1 MGSRNQG
8 SSSKGNGAKAGHASQ
23 RQEKI
28 ASRIGVFDLLR
39 GISVISMVLFH
50 YCYDLRFLAGQD
62 LSWFSP
68 PLIDI
73 WRASISWT
81 FLLIAGCMCAQSKS
95 NFKRAG
101 RYGVVAL
108 LIYLVTY
115 LAAVDVP
122 ISFGIIFCMAAST
135 FIAALLKKLHLL
147 PQGPVAAVLFFV
159 LFLASR
165 TIPQGSFGLGSH
177 VVTVPDWLYQTEWL
191 SWLGFPGPNFSS
203 GDYYPVLPYT
213 LLYLCGA
220 AFGGWMTKK
229 GYSSWARRAKVGPI
243 NFVGRHALAV
253 YIIHQPV
260 LLLLS
265 GVVTL

>member
-1 MGSRNQG
+1 M
-8 SSSKGNGAKAGHASQ
+8 
-23 RQEKI
+23 
-28 ASRIGVFDLLR
+28 FDLLR

-50 YCYDLRFLAGQD
+50 YCYDLRFLAGKD
-62 LSWFSP
+62 LAWFAP
-68 PLIDI
+68 PFIDI

-95 NFKRAG
+95 NLKRAG
-101 RYGVVAL
+101 RYGAVAL
-108 LIYLVTY
+108 AIFLVTY

-135 FIAALLKKLHLL
+135 FIAALLKKAHLL
-147 PQGPVAAVLFFV
+147 PKNPVAAILFFV
-159 LFLASR
+159 LFLASLH
-165 TIPQGSFGLGSH
+165 IAQGTFGLGSH
-177 VVTVPDWLYQTEWL
+177 IVTMPGWLYQTEWL
-191 SWLGFPGPNFSS
+191 SWLGFPGPNFAS

-213 LLYLCGA
+213 LLYLSGA
-220 AFGGWMTKK
+220 SLGGWFAKR
-229 GYSSWARRAKVGPI
+229 GYPSWAKSAKVAPI

-253 YIIHQPV
+253 YVIHQPV